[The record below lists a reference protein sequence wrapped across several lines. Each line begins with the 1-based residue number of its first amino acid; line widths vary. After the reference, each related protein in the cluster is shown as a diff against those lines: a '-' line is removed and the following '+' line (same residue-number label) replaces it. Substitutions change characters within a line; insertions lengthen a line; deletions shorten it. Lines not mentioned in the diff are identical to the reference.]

1 VADTYCVMYFV
12 LLAFILCV
20 QCYQFLWIVQSWLFL
35 RFSLT
40 FIWNRN
46 DMDTYYLSTMI
57 RIRSQCFIVLFK
69 VYVIMYV
76 FKPQMLL
83 LSPPPF
89 LMWSC
94 DTIHLSSL
102 KYNHCEKHCCI
113 MHIFK
118 EQMISLSYLIMS
130 SYVTIFIFFV
140 ICVEIKSLRRGVCKE
155 YDPHLVKHLI

>member
-1 VADTYCVMYFV
+1 MHIVVADTYCVMYFV

-20 QCYQFLWIVQSWLFL
+20 QCYQFFWIVQSWLFL

-76 FKPQMLL
+76 SKPQMLL

-89 LMWSC
+89 LC
-94 DTIHLSSL
+94 DHVIPFIWAHWNTIIAKNIVVLCIFSKS
-102 KYNHCEKHCCI
+102 KWYHC
-113 MHIFK
+113 
-118 EQMISLSYLIMS
+118 LILLCHHM
-130 SYVTIFIFFV
+130 
-140 ICVEIKSLRRGVCKE
+140 
-155 YDPHLVKHLI
+155 